1 MESKVEKNFKNT
13 IGKIFGEDGWNDI
26 KLLYEKVILEF
37 SLLVQQQKRR

>member
-26 KLLYEKVILEF
+26 KLLYEKVILNCQ
-37 SLLVQQQKRR
+37 SKCNVW

>member
-26 KLLYEKVILEF
+26 KLLYEKVIE
-37 SLLVQQQKRR
+37 KREENLKK